1 MLEGQSTRSSAR
13 ETFGQ
18 RVVRWTR
25 DPTLRFFA
33 IGALLFVVHRVATGD
48 PRVIAVTPGVRADL
62 KRRFRDHRGREPSPA
77 ELEQELSAW
86 KRDEALYREALH
98 D

>member
-62 KRRFRDHRGREPSPA
+62 ERRFRDHRGRDAQDQGHSHGPA
-77 ELEQELSAW
+77 DAAKL
-86 KRDEALYREALH
+86 REYHRTLL
-98 D
+98 